1 MKKAWRGL
9 CGGMLLAAIASTSVA
24 CGYCIEDKIA
34 SVYDHSVVI
43 RAMLQKHQVVFFAI
57 DGQLTAGE
65 ASRRTLEAI
74 VESVIGVD
82 KGSARVSVEAASLS
96 AAFNP
101 QRAPLASLQRALG
114 RKFASRGLSIAIL
127 RVMDQPGELKSAR
140 VTGDK

>member
-1 MKKAWRGL
+1 MSKAGRAL
-9 CGGMLLAAIASTSVA
+9 CGGMLMAAIASTSIA
-24 CGYCIEDKIA
+24 CGYCIEDRIA

-43 RAMLQKHQVVFFAI
+43 RAILQKHQVVFFAI
-57 DGQLTAGE
+57 DGQLPAGE

-96 AAFNP
+96 VAFNP
-101 QRAPLASLQRALG
+101 RRAPLASLERALG

-127 RVMDQPGELKSAR
+127 RVTDQPGELKSA
-140 VTGDK
+140 GKL